1 MISSKR
7 DEDRKRE
14 EQENAKTAFDNGQSP
29 ESVKKNPNPRANEN
43 LPDKDKNNNNNEK
56 KAREFVDAPNG
67 IIGLESNI
75 GVLLA
80 KLVHAGK
87 LPLARFVEAWTTAPA
102 RCT

>member
-43 LPDKDKNNNNNEK
+43 VPGKDKKNQ
-56 KAREFVDAPNG
+56 DDDD
-67 IIGLESNI
+67 
-75 GVLLA
+75 
-80 KLVHAGK
+80 
-87 LPLARFVEAWTTAPA
+87 TTGPGSEV
-102 RCT
+102 TDGEDG